1 MGTCN
6 SRENME
12 EKCLPLLFSYK
23 SYEMQSLKQMSLIL
37 KAFSYLKSQT
47 NELVKFS
54 LKLMYLEILSSIA

>member
-1 MGTCN
+1 
-6 SRENME
+6 ME

-23 SYEMQSLKQMSLIL
+23 SYEMHSLKKMSLIL

-47 NELVKFS
+47 YELVKFS